1 MRPIVLTILDGWG
14 YSLQKVGNA
23 IMNAQTPNP
32 REKIILVGSVIEALP
47 STSFKV
53 KLETGHEVLAHLSGK
68 MRMHY
73 IKIVPGDAVEV
84 EFSPYN
90 LSRGR
95 IIKRL

>member
-1 MRPIVLTILDGWG
+1 MEDEKSNQNSPNM
-14 YSLQKVGNA
+14 KA
-23 IMNAQTPNP
+23 ETPDP
-32 REKIILVGSVIEALP
+32 REKIILKGKVVEALP

-53 KLETGHEVLAHLSGK
+53 ELETGHEVLSHLSGK

-73 IKIVPGDAVEV
+73 IKIVPGDTVEV

>member
-1 MRPIVLTILDGWG
+1 MDPGKTNRD
-14 YSLQKVGNA
+14 
-23 IMNAQTPNP
+23 
-32 REKIILVGSVIEALP
+32 EKIILTGRVTEALP
-47 STSFKV
+47 SASFKA
-53 KLETGHEVLAHLSGK
+53 KLETGHEVIAHLCGK

-73 IKIVPGDAVEV
+73 IKVVPGDQVEI

>member
-1 MRPIVLTILDGWG
+1 MKAETPDPKEKIVLQG
-14 YSLQKVGNA
+14 K
-23 IMNAQTPNP
+23 
-32 REKIILVGSVIEALP
+32 VIEALP

-53 KLETGHEVLAHLSGK
+53 KLETGHEILAHLSGK

-73 IKIVPGDAVEV
+73 IKIVTGDAVEV

>member
-1 MRPIVLTILDGWG
+1 MEEAKNNQNSANSRA
-14 YSLQKVGNA
+14 K
-23 IMNAQTPNP
+23 TPDP
-32 REKIILVGSVIEALP
+32 RQKIILQGKVVEALP

-53 KLETGHEVLAHLSGK
+53 ELETGHEVLAHLSGR

-73 IKIVPGDAVEV
+73 IKIVPGDSVEV

>member
-1 MRPIVLTILDGWG
+1 MEEAKNNQN
-14 YSLQKVGNA
+14 SK
-23 IMNAQTPNP
+23 MNAQTPNP

>member
-1 MRPIVLTILDGWG
+1 MEETN
-14 YSLQKVGNA
+14 SNQNSEKMSA
-23 IMNAQTPNP
+23 ATPNP
-32 REKIILVGSVIEALP
+32 KEKIVLSGKVVEALP

-53 KLETGHEVLAHLSGK
+53 ELETGHQVLSHLSGK

-73 IKIVPGDAVEV
+73 IKIVPGDSVEI

>member
-1 MRPIVLTILDGWG
+1 
-14 YSLQKVGNA
+14 
-23 IMNAQTPNP
+23 
-32 REKIILVGSVIEALP
+32 
-47 STSFKV
+47 
-53 KLETGHEVLAHLSGK
+53 SGK

-73 IKIVPGDAVEV
+73 IKIVPGDTVEV

>member
-1 MRPIVLTILDGWG
+1 M
-14 YSLQKVGNA
+14 KA
-23 IMNAQTPNP
+23 ETPDP
-32 REKIILVGSVIEALP
+32 REKIVLRGTVSEALP
-47 STSFKV
+47 STSFKI

>member
-1 MRPIVLTILDGWG
+1 MEEKKQNQNSEKMKAEIPD
-14 YSLQKVGNA
+14 S
-23 IMNAQTPNP
+23 
-32 REKIILVGSVIEALP
+32 REKILLKGRVVEALP

-53 KLETGHEVLAHLSGK
+53 ELETGHEVLAHLSGR

-73 IKIVPGDAVEV
+73 IKIVPGDSVEI

>member
-1 MRPIVLTILDGWG
+1 MEPKSPD
-14 YSLQKVGNA
+14 
-23 IMNAQTPNP
+23 P
-32 REKIILVGSVIEALP
+32 REKIVLKGEVTEALP

-53 KLETGHEVLAHLSGK
+53 KLETKHEVLAHLSGK

-73 IKIVPGDAVEV
+73 IKIVPGDSVEV

>member
-1 MRPIVLTILDGWG
+1 MEEKKLNQN
-14 YSLQKVGNA
+14 SKK
-23 IMNAQTPNP
+23 MNSETPDP
-32 REKIILVGSVIEALP
+32 REKIILKGKVSESLP

-53 KLETGHEVLAHLSGK
+53 ELETGHEVLAHLSGK
-68 MRMHY
+68 MRMNY
-73 IKIVPGDAVEV
+73 IKIVPGDTVEV

>member
-1 MRPIVLTILDGWG
+1 MEDAKSNQNSEKMKAEIPD
-14 YSLQKVGNA
+14 
-23 IMNAQTPNP
+23 P
-32 REKIILVGSVIEALP
+32 REKIILKGKVVEALP

-53 KLETGHEVLAHLSGK
+53 ELETGHEVLSHLSGK

-73 IKIVPGDAVEV
+73 IKIVPGDTVEV

>member
-1 MRPIVLTILDGWG
+1 MLE
-14 YSLQKVGNA
+14 S
-23 IMNAQTPNP
+23 
-32 REKIILVGSVIEALP
+32 REKIVITGKVVEALP
-47 STSFKV
+47 STSFRV
-53 KLETGHEVLAHLSGK
+53 ELETGHEVLTHLSGK

-73 IKIVPGDAVEV
+73 IKIVPGDSVEV

>member
-1 MRPIVLTILDGWG
+1 MEKRNRDQNSKRMNTETPDLKGKILLTGR
-14 YSLQKVGNA
+14 V
-23 IMNAQTPNP
+23 
-32 REKIILVGSVIEALP
+32 VEALP
-47 STSFKV
+47 STSFRV
-53 KLETGHEVLAHLSGK
+53 ELETGHEVLAHLSGR

-73 IKIVPGDAVEV
+73 IKIVPGDSVEV

>member
-1 MRPIVLTILDGWG
+1 MEEAK
-14 YSLQKVGNA
+14 SNQNSKMSA
-23 IMNAQTPNP
+23 KTPDPNQ
-32 REKIILVGSVIEALP
+32 KIILKGSVVEALP

-53 KLETGHEVLAHLSGK
+53 ELETGHEVLAHLSGK

-73 IKIVPGDAVEV
+73 IKIVPGDTVEV

>member
-1 MRPIVLTILDGWG
+1 MEEAKNNQNRAN
-14 YSLQKVGNA
+14 KRA
-23 IMNAQTPNP
+23 ETPDP
-32 REKIILVGSVIEALP
+32 RQKIILQGKVVEALP

-53 KLETGHEVLAHLSGK
+53 ELETEHEILAHLSGK

-73 IKIVPGDAVEV
+73 IKIVPGDSVEV

>member
-1 MRPIVLTILDGWG
+1 MEDAKNNQNSP
-14 YSLQKVGNA
+14 K
-23 IMNAQTPNP
+23 MNAETPDP
-32 REKIILVGSVIEALP
+32 REKIILRGKVVEALP

-53 KLETGHEVLAHLSGK
+53 ELETGHEVLSHLSGK

-73 IKIVPGDAVEV
+73 IKIVPGDTVEV